1 MGVINTRKMNEALLT
16 KWIWRIL
23 ENREDDLYC
32 KLLRNKYMATKPF
45 ALSTANGGSQFWK
58 GIQKIKHLFKW
69 GATFVEQN
77 GKEVLFWKDVWL
89 EEVPLKIIFPRIYD
103 YCRNKNSLVSECLI
117 NGQWRFDF
125 TRTFG
130 AL

>member
-1 MGVINTRKMNEALLT
+1 
-16 KWIWRIL
+16 
-23 ENREDDLYC
+23 
-32 KLLRNKYMATKPF
+32 
-45 ALSTANGGSQFWK
+45 
-58 GIQKIKHLFKW
+58 LFKW
-69 GATFVEQN
+69 GAAFVVQN